1 MYALHRRIFNKLF
14 ALVAVMLLGIAQP
27 AVSVAA
33 PQPFQEAEL
42 DQLLAP
48 IALYPDPLLSQIL
61 MAATYPIEVV
71 EAARWSR
78 ANPRLRGE
86 DAVMAVDDRDW
97 DPSVKSLVAFP
108 NILERM
114 DQKIDW
120 MRDLGDAFLA
130 QEEDVMD
137 TIQRLRQRA
146 AAAGSLYSDERQRII
161 YDGNVI
167 IIEPVNP
174 MVVYV
179 PYYDPLV
186 VYGRWW
192 WNAYPPVSWA
202 PWPGYV
208 AYRSPR
214 PGVSVG
220 FSWGPAISIS
230 SSFFFG
236 VPDWRERHVQVR
248 PEHRYYQQRP
258 PERRNGAI
266 IRSRPNVIVVPG
278 QQRRVEPPVRWERRG
293 PVQRRIERREENRG
307 DARPDGRR
315 DDRRDARRNE
325 RKDDKRDAR
334 PNERKD
340 VRKGEQRPGS
350 NYDPAGMDPKDYLP

>member
-1 MYALHRRIFNKLF
+1 MYALHRRILNKVL
-14 ALVAVMLLGIAQP
+14 ALVAVMLVGVAQP
-27 AVSVAA
+27 GISVAA

-48 IALYPDPLLSQIL
+48 IALYPDALLSQIL
-61 MAATYPIEVV
+61 MASTYPIEVV
-71 EAARWSR
+71 QAARWSR
-78 ANPRLRGE
+78 ANPRLRGD

-108 NILERM
+108 HILERM
-114 DQKIDW
+114 DQKIEW

-146 AAAGSLYSDERQRII
+146 AAAGSLYSDERQRVI
-161 YDGNVI
+161 YDGNLI

-192 WNAYPPVSWA
+192 WNAYPPVAWA
-202 PWPGYV
+202 PWPGWV
-208 AYRSPR
+208 PYRSPR

-220 FSWGPAISIS
+220 ISWGPAISIS

-236 VPDWRERHVQVR
+236 VPDWRERHVRVR
-248 PEHRYYQQRP
+248 SEHRYYQRP
-258 PERRNGAI
+258 PERRDGAT
-266 IRSRPNVIVVPG
+266 IRSGPPVIVVPG

-293 PVQRRIERREENRG
+293 PVQRRIERREEKRG
-307 DARPDGRR
+307 DARPNG
-315 DDRRDARRNE
+315 
-325 RKDDKRDAR
+325 RKDDKKDG
-334 PNERKD
+334 RKD
-340 VRKGEQRPGS
+340 GRREAQIGIMPAEERP
-350 NYDPAGMDPKDYLP
+350 

>member
-1 MYALHRRIFNKLF
+1 MHALHRRILNKVL
-14 ALVAVMLLGIAQP
+14 ALVAVMLVGVAQP
-27 AVSVAA
+27 GISATA

-48 IALYPDPLLSQIL
+48 IALYPDALLSQIL

-108 NILERM
+108 HILERM

-146 AAAGSLYSDERQRII
+146 AAAGSLYSDERQRVI
-161 YDGNVI
+161 YDGNLI
-167 IIEPVNP
+167 IVEPVNP
-174 MVVYV
+174 LVVYV

-202 PWPGYV
+202 PWPGWV
-208 AYRSPR
+208 PYRSTR
-214 PGVSVG
+214 PGVSLG
-220 FSWGPAISIS
+220 ISWGPAISIS

-236 VPDWRERHVQVR
+236 VPDWRERHVRVR
-248 PEHRYYQQRP
+248 SEHRYYQRRY
-258 PERRNGAI
+258 ERRNGAT
-266 IRSRPNVIVVPG
+266 IRSGPAVIVVPG
-278 QQRRVEPPVRWERRG
+278 QQRRVEPPVRWERRA
-293 PVQRRIERREENRG
+293 PVERRIERRIERREESRG
-307 DARPDGRR
+307 DARANG
-315 DDRRDARRNE
+315 
-325 RKDDKRDAR
+325 RKDDKKDG
-334 PNERKD
+334 RKD
-340 VRKGEQRPGS
+340 GRQDDKKDGRKDGRKEAPYGMPPEERP
-350 NYDPAGMDPKDYLP
+350 

>member
-1 MYALHRRIFNKLF
+1 MYALHRRILNKVL
-14 ALVAVMLLGIAQP
+14 ALVAVMLVGVAQP
-27 AVSVAA
+27 GISVAA

-48 IALYPDPLLSQIL
+48 IALYPDALLSQIL

-71 EAARWSR
+71 QAARWSR
-78 ANPRLRGE
+78 ANPRLRGD

-108 NILERM
+108 HILERM
-114 DQKIDW
+114 DQKIEW

-146 AAAGSLYSDERQRII
+146 AAAGSLYSDERQRVI
-161 YDGNVI
+161 YDGNLI

-174 MVVYV
+174 VVVYV

-202 PWPGYV
+202 PWPGWV
-208 AYRSPR
+208 PYRSPR

-220 FSWGPAISIS
+220 ISWGPAISIS

-236 VPDWRERHVQVR
+236 VPDWRERHVRVR
-248 PEHRYYQQRP
+248 SEHRYYQRP
-258 PERRNGAI
+258 PERRDGAT
-266 IRSRPNVIVVPG
+266 IRSGPPVIVVPG

-293 PVQRRIERREENRG
+293 PVQRRIERREEKRG
-307 DARPDGRR
+307 DARPNG
-315 DDRRDARRNE
+315 
-325 RKDDKRDAR
+325 RKDDKKDGR
-334 PNERKD
+334 PNGRQDDKKDGRKD
-340 VRKGEQRPGS
+340 GRREAQIGIMPAEERP
-350 NYDPAGMDPKDYLP
+350 

>member
-1 MYALHRRIFNKLF
+1 MYALHRRVLNKVL
-14 ALVAVMLLGIAQP
+14 ALVAVMLVGVAQP
-27 AVSVAA
+27 GVSVAA

-48 IALYPDPLLSQIL
+48 IALYPDALLSQIL

-71 EAARWSR
+71 EAARWAR
-78 ANPRLRGE
+78 ANPRLRGD

-108 NILERM
+108 HILERM

-137 TIQRLRQRA
+137 TVQRLRQRA
-146 AAAGSLYSDERQRII
+146 AAAGSLYNDERQRVI
-161 YDGNVI
+161 YDGNLI
-167 IIEPVNP
+167 IIEPANP
-174 MVVYV
+174 QVVYV

-202 PWPGYV
+202 PWPGWV
-208 AYRSPR
+208 PYRSPR

-220 FSWGPAISIS
+220 ISWGPAISIS

-236 VPDWRERHVQVR
+236 VPDWRERHVRVR
-248 PEHRYYQQRP
+248 PEHRYYHQRP
-258 PERRNGAI
+258 PERHDGAT
-266 IRSRPNVIVVPG
+266 IRSGPTVIVVPG
-278 QQRRVEPPVRWERRG
+278 QQRRVEPPVRWERRA
-293 PVQRRIERREENRG
+293 PVQRRIERRVERREETRG
-307 DARPDGRR
+307 DARPDGRK
-315 DDRRDARRNE
+315 DE
-325 RKDDKRDAR
+325 RRDAR
-334 PNERKD
+334 PNGRRDDKKNGRPNERRDDKKD
-340 VRKGEQRPGS
+340 GRNTSPFDVPAEDRP
-350 NYDPAGMDPKDYLP
+350 